1 MAKGDQT
8 RVEKPATDPPSTPRA
23 RLVADTAITV
33 LAEQGSRGLTHRA
46 IDRAAGLPEGS
57 TSNLFRTRDALL
69 AATLRRQVE
78 REMEMYATM
87 PAPESIADIDS
98 AARWMAALIHAFTS
112 ADNSELVSARY
123 ELFLEG
129 QRRPTFRKLL
139 DEVRDNFILMVDELL
154 GRLGLERGKRNS
166 MAVLVTL
173 DGLSANQV
181 FHRTSTLSEA
191 EIKSQ
196 LAHLLGS
203 FKPA

>member
-8 RVEKPATDPPSTPRA
+8 QVEKPMIDPPSTPRA

-78 REMEMYATM
+78 RETEMYATM
-87 PAPESIADIDS
+87 PTPESIADIDS

-181 FHRTSTLSEA
+181 FHRTSILSEA

-196 LAHLLGS
+196 LAHLLAS

>member
-8 RVEKPATDPPSTPRA
+8 QVEKPMTDPPSTPRA
-23 RLVADTAITV
+23 KLVADTAITV
-33 LAEQGSRGLTHRA
+33 LAEQGSRELTHRA

-78 REMEMYATM
+78 RETEMYATM

-129 QRRPTFRKLL
+129 QRRPAFRKLL

-181 FHRTSTLSEA
+181 FHRTSILSEA

-196 LAHLLGS
+196 LAHLLAS